1 MSRRP
6 FRLWTGASLRPL
18 ESSSCKVVCAD
29 PFRPTT
35 KIATRGRDP
44 PPTAGQPWRRPAV
57 CGAAITPRRHDASL
71 LPDAAYGDV
80 VGSVGLQ
87 VGDADHAL
95 SAPAGEL
102 ADEMTQVSG
111 RRAGHCAAVSS

>member
-29 PFRPTT
+29 PSDLPPGLPRGV
-35 KIATRGRDP
+35 ATRYP
-44 PPTAGQPWRRPAV
+44 RP
-57 CGAAITPRRHDASL
+57 GSR
-71 LPDAAYGDV
+71 GDV
-80 VGSVGLQ
+80 SPFAGRPLRHGVMLRHYHPTQQSGDVDGSVGLL

-95 SAPAGEL
+95 LLRWKSLP
-102 ADEMTQVSG
+102 T
-111 RRAGHCAAVSS
+111 